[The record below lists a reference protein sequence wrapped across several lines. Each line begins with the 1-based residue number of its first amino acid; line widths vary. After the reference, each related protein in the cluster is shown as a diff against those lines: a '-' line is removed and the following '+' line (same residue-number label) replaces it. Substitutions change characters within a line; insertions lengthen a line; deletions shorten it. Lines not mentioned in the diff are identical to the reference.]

1 MVQGDNHLQYRVYQD
16 TDLKEVMRL
25 CAENGIEFDPKVPQI
40 GFVAVR
46 DEGGLAGFILAF
58 NAVLVEPFVC
68 ENENSAVKLYNM
80 MEGAL
85 AFGKAKIVLA
95 HISTQKKQLQKEAPK
110 LGYVKI
116 EGHDIYKKVL

>member
-1 MVQGDNHLQYRVYQD
+1 M
-16 TDLKEVMRL
+16 KL
-25 CAENGIEFDPKVPQI
+25 CAENGVEYDPRVPQI
-40 GFVAVR
+40 GFVAEK
-46 DEGGLAGFILAF
+46 DEGGLAGFILAY

-85 AFGKAKIVLA
+85 VYGKAKIVLA
-95 HISTQKKQLQKEAPK
+95 HISTQKQQLGKETGK
-110 LGYVKI
+110 LGYVKV